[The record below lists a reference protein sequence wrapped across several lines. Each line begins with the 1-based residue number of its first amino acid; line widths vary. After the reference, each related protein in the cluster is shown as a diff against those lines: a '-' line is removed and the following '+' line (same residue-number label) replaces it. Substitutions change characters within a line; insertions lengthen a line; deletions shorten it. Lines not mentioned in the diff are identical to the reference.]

1 MSLIPASEHL
11 MFCSNIIC
19 KHFQSFTIAIYV
31 CTCMS
36 KYNTNVHIIEHVNG
50 IFNLLF
56 KSTRYR
62 LYSNVGASTLNQHF
76 DQSGNTDGNYL
87 YLLYIVRKTN
97 QWTAAHKHFKVITVM
112 HINTLIYLRG
122 AYITN

>member
-1 MSLIPASEHL
+1 
-11 MFCSNIIC
+11 MFCYNIIC
-19 KHFQSFTIAIYV
+19 KHVQSFTIAIYV

-36 KYNTNVHIIEHVNG
+36 KYNTNVHIIEDVNG

-56 KSTRYR
+56 KRIRYR
-62 LYSNVGASTLNQHF
+62 FYSNVGASTLNKYF

-97 QWTAAHKHFKVITVM
+97 QWTAAHKHFKVISVM

-122 AYITN
+122 AYIPN